1 MSVDVEI
8 YMNNLVKFF
17 KENPKDLLNLVPK
30 EKEEE
35 FYIKIKEVA
44 YTNHEKGE
52 DAPLTQKQL
61 IDICR
66 VLNGRS
72 LEDKGASEKK
82 IYSEEFLDD
91 RVFVKWIFLFKLIW
105 WFELINLSLYSKT
118 IRYVI
123 STNTPRNRTFSIRY
137 KS

>member
-17 KENPKDLLNLVPK
+17 KENPRDLLNLVPK

-61 IDICR
+61 IDVCVEI
-66 VLNGRS
+66 NGKTS
-72 LEDKGASEKK
+72 KK
-82 IYSEEFLDD
+82 KPKLDD
-91 RVFVKWIFLFKLIW
+91 ITFDTKFGKIFL
-105 WFELINLSLYSKT
+105 N
-118 IRYVI
+118 
-123 STNTPRNRTFSIRY
+123 
-137 KS
+137 